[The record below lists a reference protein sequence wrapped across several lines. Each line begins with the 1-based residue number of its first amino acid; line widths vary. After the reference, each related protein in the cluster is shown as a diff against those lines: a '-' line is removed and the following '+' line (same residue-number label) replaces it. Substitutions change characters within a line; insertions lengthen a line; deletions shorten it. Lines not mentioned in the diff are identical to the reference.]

1 MKGDQLLNFPYLKRM
16 YCCSDAGIGSFIEPI
31 SAVPLNDE
39 LQQARASVAKA
50 EEDVLFVLTEKVCS
64 RWLKNNR

>member
-1 MKGDQLLNFPYLKRM
+1 M
-16 YCCSDAGIGSFIEPI
+16 YCCSDTGIGSIIEPI

-50 EEDVLFVLTEKVCS
+50 EEDVLFMLTEKVCV
-64 RWLKNNR
+64 RWLENNR